1 VKEIP
6 DMDDIEKAARS
17 RQISILLGLA
27 FIGAIGLAARPIY
40 RSAFAERAVRDA
52 AIQHA
57 MKDAKRLGNEDRL
70 QELLATLNELEKR
83 QRLRNP
89 MRYGMSAE
97 KENATKANYNSSS
110 ATFASSA
117 KSV

>member
-1 VKEIP
+1 
-6 DMDDIEKAARS
+6 MDEIEKADRS

-27 FIGAIGLAARPIY
+27 FVGAIGLAARPIY

-70 QELLATLNELEKR
+70 QELLAKLNELEKR

-97 KENATKANYNSSS
+97 KDSTKANYNSSS
-110 ATFASSA
+110 AKFASSA

>member
-1 VKEIP
+1 
-6 DMDDIEKAARS
+6 MDENEKNARS
-17 RQISILLGLA
+17 RQISILLGFA

-52 AIQHA
+52 AIQNA
-57 MKDAKRLGNEDRL
+57 MKDARRLGNEEKL
-70 QELLATLNELEKR
+70 QELLAKLSELENR

-89 MRYGMSAE
+89 MKYGLTTNSTINKTYE
-97 KENATKANYNSSS
+97 SSS
-110 ATFASSA
+110 TAFASSA

>member
-1 VKEIP
+1 
-6 DMDDIEKAARS
+6 MDEIEKADRS

-27 FIGAIGLAARPIY
+27 FVGAIGLAARPIY

-70 QELLATLNELEKR
+70 QELLAKLNELEKR

-89 MRYGMSAE
+89 MRYGAE
-97 KENATKANYNSSS
+97 KDATKANYNSSS
-110 ATFASSA
+110 AKFASSA